1 MNKRGFVA
9 GIIFGAVL
17 AGSTVTIASIPDSS
31 TKVIAGCY
39 TTRTGALRVI
49 DFQSGKRCNRDE
61 TQLNWNQTGIQGI
74 QGIKG
79 VAGLDAPQQIQI
91 EAWSVLPRTST
102 ERITLFQDS
111 KVTIFGDC
119 TDSPSSSIPTSQISI
134 VGVEPNDAIGLRMGY
149 AIESTSEGMYKTVHQ
164 SGLIS
169 TPQSPWGINTRLID
183 GVISTGLTHPGGYRV
198 WLASM
203 VDGLG
208 RCNFRGMV
216 QPERP

>member
-1 MNKRGFVA
+1 MARNSNFLLGAFSFSVVLVGCSMNTSKSTQGFE
-9 GIIFGAVL
+9 GA
-17 AGSTVTIASIPDSS
+17 
-31 TKVIAGCY
+31 
-39 TTRTGALRVI
+39 
-49 DFQSGKRCNRDE
+49 
-61 TQLNWNQTGIQGI
+61 
-74 QGIKG
+74 
-79 VAGLDAPQQIQI
+79 AGLNAPQQIQI
-91 EAWSVLPRTST
+91 EAWSVLPRTSI

-111 KVTIFGDC
+111 KVTIYGVC
-119 TDSPSSSIPTSQISI
+119 ADSPSSLIPTSQIYI

-149 AIESTSEGMYKTVHQ
+149 AIESTSEEMVKSVHQ

-203 VDGLG
+203 VDNLG

-216 QPERP
+216 QPERQ